1 MQGIGI
7 QRELLILQTDA
18 IIEDSQFRTRR
29 ILPVKRRELIQGIDN
44 QTSVEIISDIR
55 DSLIVQAIRKQG
67 NLPILHADILPQIS
81 DLGISIVKQVI
92 SIHEQGIPLFHPD
105 ITKRFQGIGLLKEIC
120 AIAIHIRTIMAK
132 TNITIQYL
140 SLGVPLLIERKRIRM
155 FQKDLRLLGSDTIFG
170 GYHRAILRLREY
182 ANR

>member
-29 ILPVKRRELIQGIDN
+29 ILPVKRRELIQGIDD

-55 DSLIVQAIRKQG
+55 DSLIVQAICKQG

-105 ITKRFQGIGLLKEIC
+105 ITKRLQGIGLLEEIR
-120 AIAIHIRTIMAK
+120 AITIHIRTIMAK

-155 FQKDLRLLGSDTIFG
+155 LQKDLRLLGSDTIFG
-170 GYHRAILRLREY
+170 GYHRAILRLRKY